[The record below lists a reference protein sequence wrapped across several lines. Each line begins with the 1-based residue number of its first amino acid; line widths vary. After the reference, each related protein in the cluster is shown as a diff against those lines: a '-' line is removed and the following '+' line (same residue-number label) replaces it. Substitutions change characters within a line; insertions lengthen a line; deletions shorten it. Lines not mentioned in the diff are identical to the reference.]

1 MRGIIVLGALLGLMM
16 LHSCE
21 GGNIGGPE
29 IRVVQ
34 NKDLASRVSSVK
46 PVKINLKRKPNG
58 TYSWDISGNDV
69 ESILE
74 ADRQLRKEFEK
85 N

>member
-1 MRGIIVLGALLGLMM
+1 MRGIMVLGALLGLFV
-16 LHSCE
+16 LYSCE
-21 GGNIGGPE
+21 GSKFSEPD
-29 IRVVQ
+29 IRIVQ